1 MFLHFVARKS
11 FFIIFAVE
19 NVIFG
24 EMELLKRMI
33 DRSLQDGKNHPERK
47 RIVSAILCKTL
58 MYIVAVAMIFTF
70 IILTCEKYD
79 WFPSVKNIIRW
90 VFIPM
95 LLGGLTVFLL
105 RHEFDVIKDKWKP
118 FVQFVIFLTGT
129 LVFVNAGIIVQE
141 ACDKVMKVDSIT
153 TLPNEEIKRA
163 DYLQIESVEPDTSSC
178 SYLFDDAIQPSIR
191 GADHINFWFYQVC
204 PLKNK
209 KGVFLCTRTK
219 ETHPYRWISEDRLQ
233 QWRTDFVNRE
243 KDSIK
248 KTALSAHFFKVIH
261 PSDHYEQY
269 QAIAANCTTRYGV
282 ISPED
287 LVLLQICQPDTIKGW
302 GDNVLYLFCSLLV
315 GFSVL
320 ITTLKFSEA
329 LLVNN

>member
-1 MFLHFVARKS
+1 
-11 FFIIFAVE
+11 
-19 NVIFG
+19 
-24 EMELLKRMI
+24 MELLKRII
-33 DRSLQDGKNHPERK
+33 DVSIQDGKNHTERK
-47 RIVSAILCKTL
+47 RIVSAILGKTL
-58 MYIVAVAMIFTF
+58 LYIVAVALTF
-70 IILTCEKYD
+70 ALIVLAWEKYD
-79 WFPSVKNIIRW
+79 WLPSVKDIIRG
-90 VFIPM
+90 VVVPM
-95 LLGGLTVFLL
+95 LLGGLTVFFL
-105 RHEFDVIKDKWKP
+105 RHEFDVLKDKWKP

-141 ACDKVMKVDSIT
+141 ACAKEMKVDSIT

-178 SYLFDDAIQPSIR
+178 SYLFDDAIIPHRR

-233 QWRTDFVNRE
+233 QRRTDFVNRE
-243 KDSIK
+243 KGSIK

-261 PSDHYEQY
+261 QSDHHYEQY
-269 QAIAANCTTRYGV
+269 QAVAANCTTRYGV
-282 ISPED
+282 IRTED
-287 LVLLQICQPDTIKGW
+287 LILLQICQPDTIKGW
-302 GDNVLYLFCSLLV
+302 VDNVLYLFCSLLV